1 MKKMLIAFI
10 FSLLIASF
18 QTTTAS
24 ADQPTQ
30 DSEELRLQ
38 DMLMN
43 MLTPYISEDLKEYY
57 YPKILK
63 DFSPQVSPWLI
74 EVIETRRGNSFR
86 GLILEITFEIEPDD
100 GGHHVPVGKDRMT
113 YRISYG
119 PEVKLINH
127 THLKTY
133 ELSTK
138 LQGQFDFNKLPKLFK
153 FVLTKRF

>member
-1 MKKMLIAFI
+1 MKKMLITFI
-10 FSLLIASF
+10 LSTLLIISF
-18 QTTTAS
+18 QTTPVS
-24 ADQPTQ
+24 ANKPTQ

-43 MLTPYISEDLKEYY
+43 MLTPYIRQDLDKYY

-63 DFSPQVSPWLI
+63 NFSPQISPWLI
-74 EVIETRRGNSFR
+74 EVIETKRINGFR
-86 GLILEITFEIEPDD
+86 GLELEITFEIEPDD

-127 THLKTY
+127 KHLKTY
-133 ELSTK
+133 KSPTN
-138 LQGQFDFNKLPKLFK
+138 LQSSFDFSKPPLLF
-153 FVLTKRF
+153 